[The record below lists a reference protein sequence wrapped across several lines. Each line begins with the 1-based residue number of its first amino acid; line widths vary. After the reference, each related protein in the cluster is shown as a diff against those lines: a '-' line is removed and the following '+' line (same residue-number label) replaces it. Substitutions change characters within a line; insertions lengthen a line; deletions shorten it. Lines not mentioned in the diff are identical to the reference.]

1 MSQEQRMAESLI
13 DSKSASSYTRRMP
26 SDELFHGFVSMQTR
40 GLVALPASLRKRY
53 RLDEA
58 GAQVEITERG
68 DGVIEL
74 RPAIA
79 VPASDAWFWSTEWQA
94 GEREVDRFLA
104 AGQVTVTDGVEEFL
118 TSLPGHDS
126 SAP

>member
-1 MSQEQRMAESLI
+1 MTQGCPVAESLI
-13 DSKSASSYTRRMP
+13 DSKSASVYAHRVP

-79 VPASDAWFWSTEWQA
+79 VPAIDAWFWSTEWQA
-94 GEREVDRFLA
+94 GEREVDEFLA
-104 AGQVTVTDGVEEFL
+104 AGQVTVTDGVDEFL
-118 TSLPGHDS
+118 ASLPGHDS